1 MFHKDTL
8 STLPTEN
15 YAYCKIWNH
24 DDRDRD
30 RDDNCVIVAMV

>member
-1 MFHKDTL
+1 M
-8 STLPTEN
+8 LPTEN

-30 RDDNCVIVAMV
+30 RDRDDNCVIVAMV